1 MKQLQGMQTGLLFS
15 LTKTYGSFMAISIL
29 FRFSFYKAIT
39 GSALKSTLTSTD
51 FASLETHLLDP
62 LQLLTSQGSHELA
75 RSLAL
80 VPVPPTGAWKCL
92 VPPCAGRLH

>member
-15 LTKTYGSFMAISIL
+15 LTKTCGSFMAISIL

-51 FASLETHLLDP
+51 FASLETHLLQP
-62 LQLLTSQGSHELA
+62 LRLLTSQGSHELA
-75 RSLAL
+75 RSPA
-80 VPVPPTGAWKCL
+80 PAPMSTISA
-92 VPPCAGRLH
+92 